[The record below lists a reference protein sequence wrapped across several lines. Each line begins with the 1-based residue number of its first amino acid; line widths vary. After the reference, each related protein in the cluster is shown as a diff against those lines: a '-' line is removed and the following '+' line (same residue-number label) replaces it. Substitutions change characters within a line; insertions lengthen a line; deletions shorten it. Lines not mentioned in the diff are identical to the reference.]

1 MRQYISATFLLL
13 VIATQAT
20 GPGFSRATGSA
31 IPDNSLIHRPEHR
44 TGTYQVFIKDQTD
57 DWHPVEVRNA
67 LVSSFSKH
75 PEIWNDWENQKSLR
89 DTMSYA
95 MFVNDFRSAVRVRV
109 IPGFKFSN
117 VEIRPTAYGIKPTGT
132 DGGIEFELT
141 DASQKI
147 SVEFDGN
154 RAENL
159 FLFPDLPDTE
169 TVTSDSG
176 LIYFGPGQHDAGLIR
191 LDSNQTLYIDKDAFV
206 YGYVVGKDADNIS
219 ITGRGVLCGA
229 KEPHADDK
237 RTQLINIERCNNVEI
252 SGITLIDSPAW
263 SIRLKKSRD
272 IVVDNIKQI
281 SWILNSDGLDICNCH
296 RVKVTNCF
304 FRNYDD
310 CITIKNQE
318 RARMGCEDVLIE
330 NCVGWTDCAN
340 VFLVGPECGTVHE
353 PLTNYIRNVT
363 FRNCIVLETP
373 ALYNSKEGDDGWR
386 GGCAAINARV
396 GIYKGYGAGRMS
408 DILFENI
415 HIDNLQG
422 GRPIAVEIVSDGKD
436 TGSLSDVTFRNIDFR
451 SSRFLPAQI
460 RGVNA
465 DFPLRNVTF
474 ENVFFNGK
482 KQHRPDN
489 SKNMCVNRYIENL
502 TFK

>member
-1 MRQYISATFLLL
+1 MRPYLFFILTLLAAT
-13 VIATQAT
+13 TQAA
-20 GPGFSRATGSA
+20 GPTDCRVTASFA
-31 IPDNSLIHRPEHR
+31 PDNSLIHLPEHR
-44 TGTYQVFIKDQTD
+44 TNTYQVFVKDSTGE
-57 DWHPVEVRNA
+57 WCPVIVRNA

-75 PEIWNDWENQKSLR
+75 PEIWNDWENRKALR

-95 MFVNDFRSAVRVRV
+95 MLVNDFKTSIRVRV
-109 IPGFKFSN
+109 IPDFKFKKA
-117 VEIRPTAYGIKPTGT
+117 EIRPTVYSIEPMIA

-141 DASQKI
+141 DASQKV

-154 RAENL
+154 RAGNL
-159 FLFPDLPDTE
+159 FLFPDLPDTKS
-169 TVTSDSG
+169 VTAG
-176 LIYFGPGQHDAGLIR
+176 PGVIYFGPGQHDAGLIR
-191 LDSNQTLYIDKDAFV
+191 LGSDQTLYIDKNAFV
-206 YGYVVGKDADNIS
+206 YGYVVGKDADNIK

-252 SGITLIDSPAW
+252 SGITMIDSPAW
-263 SIRLKKSRD
+263 SIRLKNTRNAL
-272 IVVDNIKQI
+272 VDNIKQI

-296 RVKVTNCF
+296 GVKVKDCF

-318 RARMGCEDVLIE
+318 WAKMGCEDILIE

-340 VFLVGPECGTVHE
+340 AFLVGPECGTVLE
-353 PLTNYIRNVT
+353 PGTNYIRNVT

-373 ALYNSKEGDDGWR
+373 ALYDSKEGDDGWR

-396 GIYKGYGAGRMS
+396 GIYKGCGGGRMS

-415 HIDNLQG
+415 NIDNLHG
-422 GRPIAVEIVSDGKD
+422 GRPIAVEIVSDGEY
-436 TGSLSDVTFRNIDFR
+436 TGSLCDVTFRNIDFR
-451 SSRFLPAQI
+451 SNRFLPAQI
-460 RGVNA
+460 RGVNSE
-465 DFPLRNVTF
+465 FPLRNVTF
-474 ENVFFNGK
+474 ENVFFNGE

-489 SKNMCVNRYIENL
+489 SINMCANRYIENL